1 MYNQLDPLAPTRK
14 KQDKKNKKPK
24 TKQEKQ
30 KTFLLA
36 KVCWPSKHDDWRVA
50 ITLPMKTRGAC
61 HTMALPFTLKKV
73 CIFKA
78 KQEEEIMETQIL
90 LRQNKKNY
98 GNSNIIKAKQEELWK
113 LKYYFTIAKIR
124 PNLQNNPLKQNPNPS
139 RSYYNSII
147 TNPQVSTQA
156 KIYHLSKILI

>member
-50 ITLPMKTRGAC
+50 ITLPMKTRGGVSHHGLAIYI
-61 HTMALPFTLKKV
+61 KKS
-73 CIFKA
+73 
-78 KQEEEIMETQIL
+78 MYL
-90 LRQNKKNY
+90 
-98 GNSNIIKAKQEELWK
+98 
-113 LKYYFTIAKIR
+113 
-124 PNLQNNPLKQNPNPS
+124 
-139 RSYYNSII
+139 
-147 TNPQVSTQA
+147 
-156 KIYHLSKILI
+156 